1 MRTAMIRSL
10 LPAVC
15 MVALVN
21 GALTSAALVAAEPL
35 PQTVEFNRDIRPI
48 LSDACFQCHGPDQA
62 KRKAN
67 LRLDTEAGAF
77 ADLGG
82 YRALV
87 PGEPARSE
95 LYRRI
100 TAEDEP
106 ERMPPVRTGRHLTPR
121 QI

>member
-1 MRTAMIRSL
+1 MRTAITQSL

-15 MVALVN
+15 LAALLN
-21 GALTSAALVAAEPL
+21 EALTSAALGAAEPL

-48 LSDACFQCHGPDQA
+48 LSDACFQCHGPDPA

-77 ADLGG
+77 ANLGG

-87 PGEPARSE
+87 PGEPAKSE

-100 TAEDEP
+100 TADEEA
-106 ERMPPVRTGRHLTPR
+106 ERMPPVRT
-121 QI
+121 